1 MNTNNVLIKK
11 LDTNS
16 FELPKY
22 QTKGSVGMDL
32 SAFIGAD
39 VVIKPNERELIPTG
53 IAISLPQNIEGQ
65 VRPRSGLA
73 LKYGITV
80 LNTPGTIDSD
90 YRGEIKV
97 ILINHGKEDFLVKNN
112 DRIAQLVF
120 SEVVK
125 VSLNEVDDLDQTLR
139 DQKGFGSTGK

>member
-1 MNTNNVLIKK
+1 
-11 LDTNS
+11 
-16 FELPKY
+16 
-22 QTKGSVGMDL
+22 
-32 SAFIGAD
+32 
-39 VVIKPNERELIPTG
+39 
-53 IAISLPQNIEGQ
+53 

-112 DRIAQLVF
+112 DRIAQIVF

-139 DQKGFGSTGK
+139 DQQGFGSTGK